1 MKNIFEYPLNEK
13 TRTYLKLEYI
23 FSQIMETK
31 NINVAWNYKVFF
43 IALFELIEILE
54 QINIKRELVKDFD
67 TKIREFNQYK
77 KLENVDQEALKTFL
91 DELKTKQK
99 KLHDMK
105 RIGQFFRE
113 DAFLKSIKQRLSIPG
128 GTCNFDLPN
137 LHYWLTSDENEVNL
151 QVNKWL
157 EEIEPI
163 RSCLFFWLNLLRNST
178 KFHFQTAKKGFFQS
192 QHQLGD
198 LLRMGFNDTHEIYPV
213 VSGHKNRF
221 SIRIRSF
228 HKDKPLLDEIEFE
241 MAVC

>member
-1 MKNIFEYPLNEK
+1 MNNIFEYPLNEK

-77 KLENVDQEALKTFL
+77 KLENVDQEALTTFL
-91 DELKTKQK
+91 DELKMKQR

-105 RIGQFFRE
+105 RVGQFFRE

-128 GTCNFDLPN
+128 VCS
-137 LHYWLTSDENEVNL
+137 SD
-151 QVNKWL
+151 
-157 EEIEPI
+157 
-163 RSCLFFWLNLLRNST
+163 CF
-178 KFHFQTAKKGFFQS
+178 
-192 QHQLGD
+192 
-198 LLRMGFNDTHEIYPV
+198 
-213 VSGHKNRF
+213 
-221 SIRIRSF
+221 
-228 HKDKPLLDEIEFE
+228 
-241 MAVC
+241 